1 MLNMIRHGANKV
13 FASKDGDFD
22 DADIDQLLEQGE
34 KKTAE
39 QQAKYADMGNRALLR
54 VVIQSF
60 RSCIMYIT
68 NML

>member
-39 QQAKYADMGNRALLR
+39 QQAKYADMGKLTLL
-54 VVIQSF
+54 
-60 RSCIMYIT
+60 
-68 NML
+68 

>member
-39 QQAKYADMGNRALLR
+39 QQAKYADMGKQTLFK
-54 VVIQSF
+54 SF
-60 RSCIMYIT
+60 NSEFR
-68 NML
+68 

>member
-39 QQAKYADMGNRALLR
+39 QQAKYADMGKRALLR
-54 VVIQSF
+54 VLDPV
-60 RSCIMYIT
+60 
-68 NML
+68 